1 VLIKKKK
8 NIEIVTPLLDYIEIV
23 VDRTTSKVT
32 KLCLQKMLFIEYS
45 GKDDDELAE
54 EDNSFDISLYDENIN
69 NMEIKD
75 ELDLFFDVILA
86 NLNS

>member
-1 VLIKKKK
+1 VLIKKKE

-23 VDRTTSKVT
+23 VDRTTSRVT

-45 GKDDDELAE
+45 GKDDDELAG
-54 EDNSFDISLYDENIN
+54 EDNPFDISLYDENVN